1 MSKDENELNITR
13 HEEKINPRLKAKL
26 HSLGFELSSCRQ
38 ILSES
43 LEHAM
48 ELPTS
53 MPRAPSCFSLM
64 AMASFFFSKRVDRRT
79 SDTYREHKESKWLER
94 GCTGNISELFLGFL
108 LFSVMYEVPWLILI
122 CWWGHKE
129 HLNVCSLSLTGNL
142 IILFVLSE

>member
-13 HEEKINPRLKAKL
+13 HGEKINPRLKAKL
-26 HSLGFELSSCRQ
+26 HSLGFELSSCNR

-64 AMASFFFSKRVDRRT
+64 AIASFFFSKRVDRRT
-79 SDTYREHKESKWLER
+79 SDTYREHTESKWLER

>member
-1 MSKDENELNITR
+1 MPKDENELNIAR
-13 HEEKINPRLKAKL
+13 HAEKINPRLTTKL
-26 HSLGFELSSCRQ
+26 HSLGFELSSCRP

-48 ELPTS
+48 EPPTS

-94 GCTGNISELFLGFL
+94 GCTGNISELFLEFL
-108 LFSVMYEVPWLILI
+108 LFSVKYEVPWLILI
-122 CWWGHKE
+122 CWGGHRE
-129 HLNVCSLSLTGNL
+129 HLNVCLSLKGNSL
-142 IILFVLSE
+142 LFVLSE